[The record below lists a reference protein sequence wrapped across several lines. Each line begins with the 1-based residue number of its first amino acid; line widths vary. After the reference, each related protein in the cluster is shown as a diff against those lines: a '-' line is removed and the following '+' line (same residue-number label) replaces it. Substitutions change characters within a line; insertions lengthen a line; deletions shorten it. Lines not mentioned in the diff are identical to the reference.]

1 MNIPQSPQHPHA
13 EREYLHTFTAGV
25 LVPMAQAT
33 SLAIG
38 VFAGIWL
45 IGRVVFDAVDPLICA
60 TPLAVITWLGVLF
73 LLFRHWL
80 QLTAIPAIQN
90 AINDFVDDGQL
101 NNSVQPSAQSEARK
115 VRIEVQKI
123 DRGHFQ
129 SNTIDFPC
137 DDEQLYTLAMG
148 LMNNIPFTER
158 AWTGAGKPFSTN
170 EFREV
175 KDVLK
180 KHLLVEYVSDADP
193 RQGMRLTAEGRALME
208 KIALPSPAPS
218 ESLSDFPA

>member
-1 MNIPQSPQHPHA
+1 MNIPQSQTQHPHA
-13 EREYLHTFTAGV
+13 EREYLHTPTAAV

-45 IGRVVFDAVDPLICA
+45 IGRVVFDAMDPHKFAVLF
-60 TPLAVITWLGVLF
+60 AVITWVGTLF
-73 LLFRHWL
+73 YLFRHWL
-80 QLTAIPAIQN
+80 SLTTIQN
-90 AINDFVDDGQL
+90 VIMDFVDDGQL
-101 NNSVQPSAQSEARK
+101 NDSVQPSAPSEARK

-148 LMNNIPFTER
+148 LTNNIPFTER
-158 AWTGAGKPFSTN
+158 AWTGAGKTFSTN

-208 KIALPSPAPS
+208 KIAAPSPAPS

>member
-1 MNIPQSPQHPHA
+1 MNIPQSQPQHPHA

-33 SLAIG
+33 SMAFGIFLG
-38 VFAGIWL
+38 VWMIASL
-45 IGRVVFDAVDPLICA
+45 VFDAVDPHKWA
-60 TPLAVITWLGVLF
+60 VFFAVITWVGTLF
-73 LLFRHWL
+73 RLFRHWL
-80 QLTAIPAIQN
+80 SLTTIHDVIM
-90 AINDFVDDGQL
+90 DFADDGKL
-101 NNSVQPSAQSEARK
+101 NDSVQPSAQSEARK

-123 DRGHFQ
+123 DRGHYQ

-148 LMNNIPFTER
+148 LTNNIPFAER
-158 AWTGAGKPFSTN
+158 AWTPREKGKPFSTN

-175 KDVLK
+175 KDVMK

-193 RQGMRLTAEGRALME
+193 RQGLRLTAEGRALME
-208 KIALPSPAPS
+208 KIAAPSPAPS